1 MCVIMTKVWRGWF
14 IGINK
19 VFWYLCNQTVI
30 SSASNQCV
38 YLCVY
43 TLNGCTQCLLVLP
56 HIPCVSSN
64 QCIHLSCLVCAS
76 NALVLPH
83 IIPFDVEEDVN
94 TGDSVQ
100 LNCHVSKGDK
110 PLKITWNFH
119 GEELSSHMGITTTKI
134 GDRSSILTIVSV
146 MAAHSGNY
154 TCTAQNA
161 AGTVSYT
168 AVVHVNGTNMPI
180 LSPSF
185 FLDTNNIC
193 NWYSIVI
200 TIEPTIHPS

>member
-1 MCVIMTKVWRGWF
+1 MHPTP
-14 IGINK
+14 
-19 VFWYLCNQTVI
+19 Y
-30 SSASNQCV
+30 
-38 YLCVY
+38 
-43 TLNGCTQCLLVLP
+43 
-56 HIPCVSSN
+56 
-64 QCIHLSCLVCAS
+64 
-76 NALVLPH
+76 LVLPH

-134 GDRSSILTIVSV
+134 GDRSSILTIVSA

-161 AGTVSYT
+161 ARTVSYT
-168 AVVHVNGTNMPI
+168 AMVHVNGTDVSSF
-180 LSPSF
+180 SPSLF
-185 FLDTNNIC
+185 SMTLIILTVN
-193 NWYSIVI
+193 
-200 TIEPTIHPS
+200 TALL

>member
-1 MCVIMTKVWRGWF
+1 V
-14 IGINK
+14 
-19 VFWYLCNQTVI
+19 
-30 SSASNQCV
+30 ASNQ
-38 YLCVY
+38 YF
-43 TLNGCTQCLLVLP
+43 
-56 HIPCVSSN
+56 
-64 QCIHLSCLVCAS
+64 HLSCLLYAS
-76 NALVLPH
+76 NTLVLPH

-119 GEELSSHMGITTTKI
+119 GEELSSHRGITTTKI
-134 GDRSSILTIVSV
+134 GDRSSILTIVSA

-168 AVVHVNGTNMPI
+168 AMVHVNGTDVSSF
-180 LSPSF
+180 SPS
-185 FLDTNNIC
+185 LSSMTLIILAVN
-193 NWYSIVI
+193 
-200 TIEPTIHPS
+200 TALL

>member
-1 MCVIMTKVWRGWF
+1 MSMS
-14 IGINK
+14 
-19 VFWYLCNQTVI
+19 LCLHIV
-30 SSASNQCV
+30 
-38 YLCVY
+38 
-43 TLNGCTQCLLVLP
+43 CTQCLIVLP
-56 HIPCVSSN
+56 YIPWVSSN
-64 QCIHLSCLVCAS
+64 HYIHLSCLVCAF
-76 NALVLPH
+76 NALVMPH
-83 IIPFDVEEDVN
+83 IIPFDVEEEVN

-168 AVVHVNGTNMPI
+168 AMVHVNGTNMPT
-180 LSPSF
+180 LLPSL

-193 NWYSIVI
+193 SRYSIVI
-200 TIEPTIHPS
+200 TIEPTICPS